1 MAKRPAED
9 PLEFDRSQIRRSA
22 KKSSNPALTILLMLG
37 GGILLVC
44 LGCGGWLGY
53 GFISGVKQG
62 MEQAEQRQAQQAANG
77 GDLSGESGFKQ
88 ANGQIAVK
96 SGAPAKGNSDEAIK
110 LAGEFSKN
118 IRALREEFFTKRK
131 KEPLFSLSEG
141 EFLTYC
147 RLDDEGCVFLVHVP
161 DLRKFKK
168 EAKADLAELAWATA
182 QSVVRSN
189 LDSPPPRLGVGT
201 RGIMFYDQA
210 MVGKFL
216 ADDEAVGNGIES
228 RETGTGCEK
237 LLFTFFK
244 EVVVPAG
251 TVFEEATDVS
261 EMSEGEDATD
271 ESEVAPEN
279 ENK

>member
-1 MAKRPAED
+1 MAKRPADEPHD
-9 PLEFDRSQIRRSA
+9 FDRPQIRRP
-22 KKSSNPALTILLMLG
+22 KKSSNPVVIILLVLG
-37 GGILLVC
+37 GGVLLVC
-44 LGCGGWLGY
+44 LGCGGWLGF
-53 GFISGVKQG
+53 GFISGVRQG
-62 MEQAEQRQAQQAANG
+62 MEQAQQRQAQQAANG
-77 GDLSGESGFKQ
+77 GRDLSGESGFKQ

-96 SGAPAKGNSDEAIK
+96 SGSPAKGNSDEAIK

-210 MVGKFL
+210 MVGNFL
-216 ADDEAVGNGIES
+216 ADDEAVGNGIDA

-244 EVVVPAG
+244 DDVIQTG
-251 TVFEEATDVS
+251 TVFEEPTDDS
-261 EMSEGEDATD
+261 EMSESEDATD
-271 ESEVAPEN
+271 ESNDEPGTD
-279 ENK
+279 K